1 MIRAT
6 GKEPTEKKIINLP
19 DKMVKEIDR
28 VAAGFYATRSDFLN
42 EAIRTFTRERL
53 TAGREDIAKLMK
65 TMQGEEMSIK
75 AWEISQQNLWRLNE
89 KVWKYQSRTST
100 SVTAYITGYQ
110 LNVIQ
115 ICFVSDGGPIHSLQD
130 YARLAA
136 AVQVEKLDEE
146 RKFADTIR
154 MRLTG
159 RTPARSAAGTRG
171 SALPGRAE
179 GWFPRRLPHTP
190 VPRVGWICV
199 QNHPLDAVW
208 DIFSDM

>member
-6 GKEPTEKKIINLP
+6 WKEPTEKKIINLP
-19 DKMVKEIDR
+19 DKLVAEIDR

-42 EAIRTFTRERL
+42 DAIRTFTRERL
-53 TAGREDIAKLMK
+53 NAGRGDIAELMK
-65 TMQGEEMSIK
+65 TMDGEDLSMK
-75 AWEISQQNLWRLNE
+75 AWEISQLSLWRLNE
-89 KVWKYQSRTST
+89 RVWKYQCRSHT

-110 LNVIQ
+110 LDMILT
-115 ICFVSDGGPIHSLQD
+115 CFVSDGGPIHSLQD

-146 RKFADTIR
+146 REFADTIR

-179 GWFPRRLPHTP
+179 GWFPRRRPHIP
-190 VPRVGWICV
+190 G
-199 QNHPLDAVW
+199 A
-208 DIFSDM
+208 